1 MMHCLFNAFKQ
12 LYLIFKIDLQG
23 NTVAR
28 GINCLTN
35 NDEGVY
41 CNIFRARIYFFYQD
55 EHSQTLGLSS
65 LVNQY
70 LFPPT

>member
-1 MMHCLFNAFKQ
+1 MHCLFNAFEQ
-12 LYLIFKIDLQG
+12 LYLIFEIDLQG

-41 CNIFRARIYFFYQD
+41 CNNF
-55 EHSQTLGLSS
+55 
-65 LVNQY
+65 
-70 LFPPT
+70 